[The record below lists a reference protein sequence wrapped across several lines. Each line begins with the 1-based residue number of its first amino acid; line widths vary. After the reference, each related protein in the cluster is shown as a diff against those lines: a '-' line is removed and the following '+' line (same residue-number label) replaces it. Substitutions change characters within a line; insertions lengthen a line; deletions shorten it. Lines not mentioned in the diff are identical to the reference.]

1 MNGKVG
7 LRLFALAILL
17 VMVFV
22 TVRAGLAL
30 SLWDAW
36 DDYAANPWAVATL
49 YDAYSGFLI
58 FFAYV
63 AWRERT
69 VAARVVWFLL
79 IMGLGNMA
87 TAAYLLI
94 QLSGLRAGQPA
105 SAILTT
111 RRQAAPTP

>member
-1 MNGKVG
+1 MTTKTA
-7 LRLFALAILL
+7 LKLFSLAILL

-22 TVRAGLAL
+22 TVRAGAAL

-49 YDAYSGFLI
+49 YDAYTGFLI

-63 AWRERT
+63 AWRERSA
-69 VAARVVWFLL
+69 AARAGWFVL

-94 QLSGLRAGQPA
+94 ALARLDPDEPA
-105 SAILTT
+105 AAILTRK
-111 RRQAAPTP
+111 RRRVSP

>member
-1 MNGKVG
+1 MTARTA

-22 TVRAGLAL
+22 TVRAGLAQ

-36 DDYAANPWAVATL
+36 DSYAANPWAVATL
-49 YDAYSGFLI
+49 YDAYSGFFI

-63 AWRERT
+63 AWRERSL
-69 VAARVVWFLL
+69 ASRLVWFLL

-94 QLSGLRAGQPA
+94 ALARLGPDEPA
-105 SAILTT
+105 AAILTRE
-111 RRQAAPTP
+111 RRRVSP